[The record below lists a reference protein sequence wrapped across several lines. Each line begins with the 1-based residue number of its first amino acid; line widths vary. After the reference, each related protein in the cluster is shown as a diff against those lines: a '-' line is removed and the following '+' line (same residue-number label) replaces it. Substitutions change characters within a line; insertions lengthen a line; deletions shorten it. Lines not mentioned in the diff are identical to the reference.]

1 MYVYIHIVFVRG
13 VVLKEIVYL
22 DNSATT
28 RPCEE
33 SINLMNRA
41 LSDNW
46 GNPSSLHTLGI
57 NAEDILISCKETCAK
72 AIGSRS
78 DEIYFTSGGT
88 EANNI
93 ALNGAIVSRAKR
105 GNRIIASSIEHPSV
119 TEVLKSFEQKGFEV
133 IYLQSGK
140 DGKISLDDFKEALN
154 EKTILV
160 SIMLVNNETGAIQ
173 PIKDIAK
180 IIKASGVPALLHCDA
195 VQAFGKLPIKVSE
208 LGADLLTFSGHK
220 IHAPKGIGVLY
231 KKKGLHITP
240 LTYGGGQQDN
250 IRPGTEPVPLIAAL
264 EGAIKSLPDANLKL
278 SEIKELSN
286 YTKDKLLQTKLVQI
300 NSPDDALPYVLNIS
314 VPGWRSETLL
324 HFLDSKGI
332 FVSSGSAC
340 AKGGISP
347 TLTAMGLDKKSVDS
361 ALRIS
366 FSRYNTFSDADKL
379 YDAIIEATTKL
390 KRA

>member
-1 MYVYIHIVFVRG
+1 M
-13 VVLKEIVYL
+13 KETIYL

-28 RPCEE
+28 KPCEE
-33 SINLMNRA
+33 AIALMNKA
-41 LSDNW
+41 LTDNW
-46 GNPSSLHTLGI
+46 GNPSSLHTIGI
-57 NAEDILISCKETCAK
+57 NAEDAVISCREVCAK

-88 EANNI
+88 EANNLAI
-93 ALNGAIVSRAKR
+93 NGAILAKAKR
-105 GNRIIASSIEHPSV
+105 GNRIITTSIEHPSV
-119 TEVLKSFEQKGFEV
+119 AEAVKRFEEKGFEV
-133 IYLQSGK
+133 IYLEPDSNGR
-140 DGKISLDDFKEALN
+140 ISVDAFRAALN
-154 EKTILV
+154 DKTILV

-173 PIKDIAK
+173 PIKEISK
-180 IIKASGVPALLHCDA
+180 IIKSSGLSPILHCDA

-208 LGADLLTFSGHK
+208 LGVDILTFSGHK

-231 KKKGLHITP
+231 KKKNLHILP
-240 LTYGGGQQDN
+240 LTFGGGQQDGL
-250 IRPGTEPVPLIAAL
+250 RPGTEPVPLIAAL
-264 EGAIKSLPDANLKL
+264 EGAVKALPDPFKKL
-278 SEIKELSN
+278 PEITELRN
-286 YTKDKLLQTKLVQI
+286 YARQKLTDTKVVRI
-300 NSPDDALPYVLNIS
+300 NSPEDALPYVLNVS

-347 TLTAMGLDKKSVDS
+347 TLSAMKLDRKLIDS

-366 FSRYNTFSDADKL
+366 FSRYNTFSDVDKL
-379 YDAIIEATTKL
+379 CEAIAEATTKL

>member
-1 MYVYIHIVFVRG
+1 M
-13 VVLKEIVYL
+13 KETIYL

-28 RPCEE
+28 KPCEE
-33 SINLMNRA
+33 AIALMNKA
-41 LSDNW
+41 LTDNW
-46 GNPSSLHTLGI
+46 GNPSSLHTIGI
-57 NAEDILISCKETCAK
+57 NAEDVVISCREVCAK

-88 EANNI
+88 EANNLAI
-93 ALNGAIVSRAKR
+93 NGAILAKAKR
-105 GNRIIASSIEHPSV
+105 GNRIITTSIEHPSV
-119 TEVLKSFEQKGFEV
+119 AEAVKGFEV
-133 IYLQSGK
+133 IYLEPDSNGR
-140 DGKISLDDFKEALN
+140 ISVDAFRTALN
-154 EKTILV
+154 DKTILV

-173 PIKDIAK
+173 PIKEISK
-180 IIKASGVPALLHCDA
+180 IIKSSGLSPILHCDA

-208 LGADLLTFSGHK
+208 LGVDILTFSGHK

-231 KKKGLHITP
+231 KKKNLHILP
-240 LTYGGGQQDN
+240 LTFGGGQQDGL
-250 IRPGTEPVPLIAAL
+250 RPGTEPVPLIAAL
-264 EGAIKSLPDANLKL
+264 EGAVKALPDPFKMLPEITELRNYARQKL
-278 SEIKELSN
+278 TD
-286 YTKDKLLQTKLVQI
+286 TKVVRI
-300 NSPDDALPYVLNIS
+300 NSPEDALPYVLNVS

-347 TLTAMGLDKKSVDS
+347 TLSAMKLDRKLIDS

-366 FSRYNTFSDADKL
+366 FSRYNTFSDVDKL
-379 YDAIIEATTKL
+379 CEAIAEATTKL